1 MTKSRI
7 TKKALFLSMVSL
19 LFSFSMLLGTT
30 YAWFTDTI
38 SSAGNVIQS
47 GTLDVDLV
55 DKDGNS
61 MEGKVIKF
69 VTADNRAQEAI
80 LWEPGCTYNME
91 PVYVV
96 NKGNL
101 ALKYQIVINGVEGSA
116 KLLEAIEWTV
126 TVGEAELAERMIV
139 YVQSKINILA
149 EDYNVKV
156 AGFVWMQGES
166 DALDFATGVANRY
179 SDNEQQLIK
188 MVRDEFA
195 AYATRNSTAL
205 TTPGSGIV
213 FVNGGIA
220 ASDTVW
226 PQHAIVNTAKRENCA
241 WWYDS
246 ATGVFTSQAAYNI
259 ANSIFVETGTLL
271 SKNQSYHARIFQ
283 AL

>member
-30 YAWFTDTI
+30 YAWFTDTV

-156 AGFVWMQGES
+156 AGFV
-166 DALDFATGVANRY
+166 
-179 SDNEQQLIK
+179 
-188 MVRDEFA
+188 
-195 AYATRNSTAL
+195 
-205 TTPGSGIV
+205 
-213 FVNGGIA
+213 
-220 ASDTVW
+220 
-226 PQHAIVNTAKRENCA
+226 
-241 WWYDS
+241 
-246 ATGVFTSQAAYNI
+246 
-259 ANSIFVETGTLL
+259 
-271 SKNQSYHARIFQ
+271 
-283 AL
+283 